1 MANNV
6 NGNEMKNVSE
16 NVNES
21 ELNQGSSVQKRKR
34 PLKKDEDL
42 SNVKAKKMLDSD
54 KGVNTPDGANGKNA
68 TPSAPMV
75 PNKTK
80 RRIEEDC
87 SAIKKTLDFAV
98 NDKCLYIYFTMFW
111 LIALL

>member
-16 NVNES
+16 NVNEN
-21 ELNQGSSVQKRKR
+21 EFNQGSSVQKRQR
-34 PLKKDEDL
+34 PIEKDEDL
-42 SNVKAKKMLDSD
+42 SKVKVKKMLKSD

-80 RRIEEDC
+80 RRIEEYC
-87 SAIKKTLDFAV
+87 SVIKKTLDFAV
-98 NDKCLYIYFTMFW
+98 KGKCLYIYFTMFW
-111 LIALL
+111 LIA